1 MIICWENNMGFP
13 SIRWLALGATGRS
26 CSSPWS
32 PPHIPDFA
40 VLLVLQLVLL
50 VALLPL
56 LTVLAPIGVM
66 SVDGAGV

>member
-1 MIICWENNMGFP
+1 MLGKQYGL
-13 SIRWLALGATGRS
+13 SIHTLACTGGDRQKLFFTLV
-26 CSSPWS
+26 